1 MWASRIQHPGFFYG
15 DNECKWE
22 ALRLWGAT
30 SQCRNSTD
38 FCRLRARAS
47 EVLAKAETMK
57 DADARQKM
65 QEIAAGY
72 ERLARRLEEASGGK
86 ES

>member
-1 MWASRIQHPGFFYG
+1 MPKF
-15 DNECKWE
+15 N
-22 ALRLWGAT
+22 RLLSLA
-30 SQCRNSTD
+30 RD
-38 FCRLRARAS
+38 LRARAS